1 MRNVD
6 EATKRALIHRAVDGG
21 RSLEAEIR
29 AIPIT
34 TASSTNPPPLFGAA
48 EECRITIADVDRD
61 LTDALADAWSHRRAD
76 PQREIPF

>member
-1 MRNVD
+1 VRNLD
-6 EATKRALIHRAVDGG
+6 EATKRALSHWAVDSG

-34 TASSTNPPPLFGAA
+34 TVIGTNPPPLFGAA